1 VVVARRSGRD
11 WWVGAMTD
19 ATPRELE
26 LALDFLPEGAFRITA
41 YADGPNAER
50 WASDYRR
57 SAKDVTRASR
67 LALRLAAGGG
77 FAARITPVP

>member
-1 VVVARRSGRD
+1 
-11 WWVGAMTD
+11 MTD

-41 YADGPNAER
+41 YEDGANAER

-57 SAKDVTRASR
+57 SLKDVTRTST

-77 FAARITPVP
+77 FAARITPAP